1 MKLIPAVCP
10 RCGANVELP
19 DGLEKAH
26 CVYCGTQILFGRAS
40 VGKGL
45 RCPLCEGFGRVDRC
59 RACDG
64 TGRCAWSTVSPGSRH
79 DIFAQGYSSHCD
91 NGVCSACGG
100 SGRWNLGGCPGC
112 EGTGRCPKCHGSGK
126 CAACHGVGLL
136 PSPTGSEKCLAC
148 DGTGIVDP
156 DKPTDPLAGRCPI
169 CKRAWAGPDAAFCSN
184 CGYRRESMTKE
195 ASQPSSE

>member
-40 VGKGL
+40 VGKGI
-45 RCPLCEGFGRVDRC
+45 RCPVCEGFGRVDRC

-64 TGRCAWSTVSPGSRH
+64 TGRCAWSTVSSGSRQ
-79 DIFAQGYSSHCD
+79 DIFAQGYSSRCD

-100 SGRWNLGGCPGC
+100 SGRWNLGGFRVAKARVGVRSAMGPGSVQRVTVSDC
-112 EGTGRCPKCHGSGK
+112 CRARPDPRNAWRATAQASSTQTSPLTRSQADAQYASALGQARMRSSVLT
-126 CAACHGVGLL
+126 AA
-136 PSPTGSEKCLAC
+136 TEE
-148 DGTGIVDP
+148 
-156 DKPTDPLAGRCPI
+156 
-169 CKRAWAGPDAAFCSN
+169 N
-184 CGYRRESMTKE
+184 
-195 ASQPSSE
+195 Q